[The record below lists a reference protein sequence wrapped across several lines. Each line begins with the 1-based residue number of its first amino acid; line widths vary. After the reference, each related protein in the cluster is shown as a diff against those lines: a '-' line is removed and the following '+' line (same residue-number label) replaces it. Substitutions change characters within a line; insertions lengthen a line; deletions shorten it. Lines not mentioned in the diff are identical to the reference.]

1 MNDNYQ
7 INFSLKGFTSI
18 LIGAYFFI
26 GGFFIETILKG
37 SLTKETPLKLSYKTT
52 EILIIT
58 TVLLVFLF
66 SSLTLFFNGKR
77 NAKKLQYQL
86 WNDNSKVVLKKY
98 ILAFVV
104 IFTSVLI
111 LMNLG
116 FITYLTP
123 TFLILYGLLLF
134 SVKHKDRKN
143 LLILA
148 GLSIFLAVIC
158 FLIPTY
164 WSASLSIL
172 GIAHVA
178 YGVAVKE

>member
-26 GGFFIETILKG
+26 AGFFIETIVKG
-37 SLTKETPLKLSYKTT
+37 SLAEETSLDLPSKTT

-58 TVLLVFLF
+58 AVLLVFLF
-66 SSLTLFFNGKR
+66 SSLTLFFNGKK
-77 NAKKLQYQL
+77 NAKKLQHQL
-86 WNDNSKVVLKKY
+86 WNDNNKLAFKKY

-104 IFTSVLI
+104 IFTSLLI

-134 SVKHKDRKN
+134 IFKNKERKN
-143 LLILA
+143 LLILS
-148 GLSIFLAVIC
+148 GLSLLLAVMC
-158 FLIPTY
+158 FLIPSY
-164 WSASLSIL
+164 WASSISIL

-178 YGVAVKE
+178 YGVVVKN